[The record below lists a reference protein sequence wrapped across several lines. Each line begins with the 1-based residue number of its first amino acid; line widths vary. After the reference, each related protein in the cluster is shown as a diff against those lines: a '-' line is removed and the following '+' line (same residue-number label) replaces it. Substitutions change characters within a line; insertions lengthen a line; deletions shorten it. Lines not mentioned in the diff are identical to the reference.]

1 MDFEFLNDRQ
11 IENMQMMAEIMG
23 AMAVSDGFSDLQA
36 CLAKYPER
44 KETYN
49 RYATA
54 ALQAMRHVQ
63 GRSQKS

>member
-1 MDFEFLNDRQ
+1 VDFDFLNDRQ
-11 IENMQMMAEIMG
+11 IEDMQMMAEIMG
-23 AMAVSDGFSDLQA
+23 AMAVSDGFPDLQA
-36 CLAKYPER
+36 CLAKHPEC

-49 RYATA
+49 RYASA